1 MNKSFSMNYRKLK
14 VYQMAFKLAIE
25 IHRESK
31 KFPEEERYSLTN
43 QIRKSTRSVCAN
55 LAEGYRKRRYRNHFI
70 NKLTDADSENSET
83 MVWLEFSHEFEY
95 IDQDL
100 FTSWTT
106 ICTEIGYLLN
116 YMIKY
121 PEKFS

>member
-1 MNKSFSMNYRKLK
+1 MNYRNLK

-25 IHRESK
+25 IHHESK
-31 KFPEEERYSLTN
+31 RFPEEERFSLTT
-43 QIRKSTRSVCAN
+43 QIRKSSRSVCSN
-55 LAEGYRKRRYRNHFI
+55 LAEGYRKRRYKKHWI

-83 MVWLEFSHEFEY
+83 LVWIEFSKEFKY
-95 IDQDL
+95 IDQDQ

-106 ICTEIGYLLN
+106 KCSEIGYLLN
-116 YMIKY
+116 YMINY